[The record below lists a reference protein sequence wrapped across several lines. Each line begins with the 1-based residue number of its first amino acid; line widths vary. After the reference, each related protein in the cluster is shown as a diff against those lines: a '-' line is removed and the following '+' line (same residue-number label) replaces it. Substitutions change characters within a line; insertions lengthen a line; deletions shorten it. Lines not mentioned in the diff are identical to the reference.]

1 MSAEYV
7 YNLIP
12 TGSKKARSTKVMTE
26 YQALMCQL
34 QGFEVVNITEL
45 HGITPERFN
54 KKKELWPVG
63 SLDNLNDW
71 GYLKFK
77 E

>member
-1 MSAEYV
+1 
-7 YNLIP
+7 
-12 TGSKKARSTKVMTE
+12 MTE